1 MNDERNNHN
10 TQQLL
15 KPNRVTKRK
24 LLQKHGMLFDEKTF
38 KRLHEMSARMMT
50 P

>member
-24 LLQKHGMLFDEKTF
+24 LLQKHGMLFDEKLLRDYL
-38 KRLHEMSARMMT
+38 KCPQE
-50 P
+50 